1 MGYYAVDAQA
11 FLRMRRVIV
20 TLFCVIPLL
29 LLIMVW
35 LQPWVPPSY
44 AMRDPLAVAAQ
55 LSGADM
61 PCCSRYLGAIS
72 TVGLML
78 WSSSA
83 AICIV
88 GAIIASLLKAE
99 RIRIVLLALAGIIS
113 TWLLLDDAFMLHEG
127 YGGKLFGRIDLLQLL
142 PVILILPLLGVILLS
157 HSFTSL
163 GVLIG
168 ALFFLAASLIVDDF
182 LPQNDNVIFFEDVL
196 KFFGIGFWTAYFL
209 LKAIEFTLVASGRM
223 FPLKE

>member
-29 LLIMVW
+29 LLILVW

-55 LSGADM
+55 LSGTDM